1 MIAWLWSSER
11 GCGQASII
19 LPETEFIDEIRLV
32 DFVHPVSLYII
43 CVFARRGNK
52 YFQWEKYISWIIYQL
67 GNRSM
72 SSLDKVSYGF
82 Y

>member
-52 YFQWEKYISWIIYQL
+52 
-67 GNRSM
+67 
-72 SSLDKVSYGF
+72 
-82 Y
+82 